1 MEIRIQQTF
10 GSIGIRTEPSTIR
23 LEQNV
28 MPRANIN
35 MSLGDMK
42 IDGKQS
48 MVKIDGSRAQAE
60 VGLKNITYS
69 LKEVVSDAN
78 QHAFQT
84 IQSLAAEGDFYA
96 RVPSQGN
103 HFALWEMQKSLREE
117 VDLTLVAAPSVG
129 SLQIDFTEPSF
140 NIKVDPYQ
148 ISVDPNLEPVRVQAN
163 WAKIDIY
170 EKQKYDVRISMVK
183 GKAMDWLI

>member
-23 LEQNV
+23 LEQNI
-28 MPRANIN
+28 MPRVNIN
-35 MSLGDMK
+35 MSLGEMK
-42 IDGKQS
+42 IDEKQS

-69 LKEVVSDAN
+69 LKELVADAN

-103 HFALWEMQKSLREE
+103 HFALWEMQRNLNEE
-117 VDLTLVAAPSVG
+117 VNLILVAVPSVG
-129 SLQIDFTEPSF
+129 SLQINFTEPSF
-140 NIKVDPYQ
+140 EINVDPNQ
-148 ISVDPNLEPVRVQAN
+148 ISVDLNLEPVRVQAN
-163 WAKIDIY
+163 WAKVDIY
-170 EKQKYDVRISMVK
+170 EKQKYDIQISMSH
-183 GKAMDWLI
+183 GQTIDRIL